1 MQNPIE
7 IKAKTL
13 EEALIQASIALNC
26 PIINLQYEV
35 IQTPSKGFLNIGKK
49 EAIILVGVKE
59 SVKEVKEE
67 SVKETN
73 TKENHQN
80 NIEEKKQKLE
90 TETPQEEIITPKP
103 PKKNLKEESHNGDK
117 LHEIKQELK
126 DLFSHLPY
134 KINKII
140 TPKPPKKNLKEE
152 SHNGDKLHEIKQE
165 LKDLFSHLPY
175 KINKVEVSFYEPGVL
190 LINIDGEDSALLI
203 GEKGYR
209 YKALSYLLFNWIHPT
224 YGYSIRLE
232 ISTFLQ
238 NQEKVMEAQLQSVI
252 MTVHEVGKGQMKAP
266 DGVLTYI
273 ALKKLRK
280 AFPNK
285 YVSIKTNLND
295 EKYIVINDFNNE

>member
-1 MQNPIE
+1 MQNFIE

-35 IQTPSKGFLNIGKK
+35 IQTPSKGFLSIGKK
-49 EAIILVGVKE
+49 EAIILAGVKE

-67 SVKETN
+67 SVKETS
-73 TKENHQN
+73 TKENHQNHQN

-103 PKKNLKEESHNGDK
+103 SKKNLKEESH
-117 LHEIKQELK
+117 
-126 DLFSHLPY
+126 S
-134 KINKII
+134 
-140 TPKPPKKNLKEE
+140 
-152 SHNGDKLHEIKQE
+152 GDKLHEIKQE

-175 KINKVEVSFYEPGVL
+175 KINKVEVSLYEPGVL
-190 LINIDGEDSALLI
+190 LIDIDGEDSALLI

-209 YKALSYLLFNWIHPT
+209 YKALSYLLFNWIHPA

-238 NQEKVMEAQLQSVI
+238 NQEKVMEAQLQSTI

>member
-1 MQNPIE
+1 MQNFIE

-49 EAIILVGVKE
+49 EAIILAGVKE
-59 SVKEVKEE
+59 SVKAVKEE
-67 SVKETN
+67 SVKETH
-73 TKENHQN
+73 TKEIHQSA
-80 NIEEKKQKLE
+80 EEKKQKLE
-90 TETPQEEIITPKP
+90 TKTPQEEIITPKP

-134 KINKII
+134 KINK
-140 TPKPPKKNLKEE
+140 
-152 SHNGDKLHEIKQE
+152 
-165 LKDLFSHLPY
+165 
-175 KINKVEVSFYEPGVL
+175 VEVSLYEPGVL
-190 LINIDGEDSALLI
+190 LIDIDGEDSALLI

-224 YGYSIRLE
+224 YGYNIRLE

-238 NQEKVMEAQLQSVI
+238 NQEKAMEVQLQSTI

>member
-35 IQTPSKGFLNIGKK
+35 IQTPSKGFLSIGKK
-49 EAIILVGVKE
+49 EAIILAGVKE

-73 TKENHQN
+73 TKEIHQN
-80 NIEEKKQKLE
+80 AEEKKQKLE

-103 PKKNLKEESHNGDK
+103 PKKN
-117 LHEIKQELK
+117 
-126 DLFSHLPY
+126 P
-134 KINKII
+134 
-140 TPKPPKKNLKEE
+140 KEE

-175 KINKVEVSFYEPGVL
+175 KINKVEVSLYEPGVL
-190 LINIDGEDSALLI
+190 LIDIDGEDSALLI

-209 YKALSYLLFNWIHPT
+209 YKALSYLLFNWIHPA

-238 NQEKVMEAQLQSVI
+238 NQEKVMEAQLQSTI

>member
-35 IQTPSKGFLNIGKK
+35 IQTPSKGFLSIGKK
-49 EAIILVGVKE
+49 EAIILAGVKE

-67 SVKETN
+67 SVKETS
-73 TKENHQN
+73 TKEIHQN
-80 NIEEKKQKLE
+80 AEEKKQKLE

-134 KINKII
+134 KINK
-140 TPKPPKKNLKEE
+140 
-152 SHNGDKLHEIKQE
+152 
-165 LKDLFSHLPY
+165 
-175 KINKVEVSFYEPGVL
+175 VEVSLYEPGVL
-190 LINIDGEDSALLI
+190 LIDIDGEDSALLI

-209 YKALSYLLFNWIHPT
+209 YKALSCLLFNWIHPA

-238 NQEKVMEAQLQSVI
+238 NQEKVMEAQLQSTI

>member
-49 EAIILVGVKE
+49 EAIILAGVKE

-80 NIEEKKQKLE
+80 NIEGKKQNLE

-134 KINKII
+134 KINK
-140 TPKPPKKNLKEE
+140 
-152 SHNGDKLHEIKQE
+152 
-165 LKDLFSHLPY
+165 
-175 KINKVEVSFYEPGVL
+175 VEVSLYEPGVL

-209 YKALSYLLFNWIHPT
+209 YKALSYLLFNWIHPA

-238 NQEKVMEAQLQSVI
+238 NQEKVMEAQLQSTI

>member
-1 MQNPIE
+1 MQNFIE

-49 EAIILVGVKE
+49 EAIILA
-59 SVKEVKEE
+59 
-67 SVKETN
+67 SVKET
-73 TKENHQN
+73 KENSLKETSAKENHQNHQN

-90 TETPQEEIITPKP
+90 TETPQEERITPKP
-103 PKKNLKEESHNGDK
+103 PKKNLKEESHG
-117 LHEIKQELK
+117 E
-126 DLFSHLPY
+126 
-134 KINKII
+134 
-140 TPKPPKKNLKEE
+140 
-152 SHNGDKLHEIKQE
+152 DKLHEIKQE

-175 KINKVEVSFYEPGVL
+175 KINKVEVSLYEPGVL
-190 LINIDGEDSALLI
+190 LIDIDGEDSALLI

-209 YKALSYLLFNWIHPT
+209 YKALSYLLFNWIHPA

>member
-1 MQNPIE
+1 MQNFIE

-35 IQTPSKGFLNIGKK
+35 IQTPSKGFLSIGKK
-49 EAIILVGVKE
+49 EAIILAGVKE

-67 SVKETN
+67 SVKETS
-73 TKENHQN
+73 TKEIHQNHQN

-103 PKKNLKEESHNGDK
+103 S
-117 LHEIKQELK
+117 
-126 DLFSHLPY
+126 
-134 KINKII
+134 
-140 TPKPPKKNLKEE
+140 KKNLKEE

-175 KINKVEVSFYEPGVL
+175 KINKVEVSLYEPGVL
-190 LINIDGEDSALLI
+190 LIDIDGEDSALLI

-238 NQEKVMEAQLQSVI
+238 NQEKVMDTQLQSTI

>member
-1 MQNPIE
+1 MQNFIE

-13 EEALIQASIALNC
+13 EEALIQASIVLNC

-49 EAIILVGVKE
+49 EAIILASVKE

-73 TKENHQN
+73 TKEIHQN
-80 NIEEKKQKLE
+80 AEEKKQKLE
-90 TETPQEEIITPKP
+90 TETSQEER
-103 PKKNLKEESHNGDK
+103 
-117 LHEIKQELK
+117 
-126 DLFSHLPY
+126 
-134 KINKII
+134 I

-175 KINKVEVSFYEPGVL
+175 KINKVEVSLYEPGVL

-209 YKALSYLLFNWIHPT
+209 YKALSYLLFNWIHPA

>member
-59 SVKEVKEE
+59 SVKESVKEIQEE

-73 TKENHQN
+73 TKEIHQSA
-80 NIEEKKQKLE
+80 EEKKQNLE
-90 TETPQEEIITPKP
+90 IETPQEKIT
-103 PKKNLKEESHNGDK
+103 
-117 LHEIKQELK
+117 
-126 DLFSHLPY
+126 
-134 KINKII
+134 

-175 KINKVEVSFYEPGVL
+175 KINKVEVSLYEPGVL
-190 LINIDGEDSALLI
+190 LIDIDGEDSALLI

-209 YKALSYLLFNWIHPT
+209 YKALSYLLFNWIHPA
-224 YGYSIRLE
+224 YGYNIRLE

-238 NQEKVMEAQLQSVI
+238 NQEKVMDTQLQNTI

>member
-1 MQNPIE
+1 MQNFIE

-35 IQTPSKGFLNIGKK
+35 IQTPSKGFLSIGKK
-49 EAIILVGVKE
+49 EAIILAGVKE

-67 SVKETN
+67 SVKEN
-73 TKENHQN
+73 HQNHQN
-80 NIEEKKQKLE
+80 NIEEKKQNLE
-90 TETPQEEIITPKP
+90 TETPQEER
-103 PKKNLKEESHNGDK
+103 
-117 LHEIKQELK
+117 
-126 DLFSHLPY
+126 
-134 KINKII
+134 I

-175 KINKVEVSFYEPGVL
+175 KINKVEVSLYEPGVL

-238 NQEKVMEAQLQSVI
+238 NQEKVMETQLQSVI

>member
-49 EAIILVGVKE
+49 EAIILAGVKE
-59 SVKEVKEE
+59 SFKEVKEE

-80 NIEEKKQKLE
+80 HQNNIEEKKQKLE
-90 TETPQEEIITPKP
+90 IETPQEERITPKP
-103 PKKNLKEESHNGDK
+103 PKKN
-117 LHEIKQELK
+117 
-126 DLFSHLPY
+126 P
-134 KINKII
+134 
-140 TPKPPKKNLKEE
+140 KEE

-175 KINKVEVSFYEPGVL
+175 KINKVEVSLYEPGVL
-190 LINIDGEDSALLI
+190 LIDIDGEDSALLI

-209 YKALSYLLFNWIHPT
+209 YKALSYLLFNWIHPA

-238 NQEKVMEAQLQSVI
+238 NQEKVMDTQLQSTI

>member
-49 EAIILVGVKE
+49 EAIILASVKE

-80 NIEEKKQKLE
+80 NIEEKKQNLE
-90 TETPQEEIITPKP
+90 TETPQEERITPKP
-103 PKKNLKEESHNGDK
+103 PKKN
-117 LHEIKQELK
+117 
-126 DLFSHLPY
+126 P
-134 KINKII
+134 
-140 TPKPPKKNLKEE
+140 KEE

-209 YKALSYLLFNWIHPT
+209 YKALSYLLFNWIHPA

>member
-1 MQNPIE
+1 MQNFIE

-49 EAIILVGVKE
+49 EAIILAGVKE

-73 TKENHQN
+73 TKEIHQN
-80 NIEEKKQKLE
+80 NIEEKKQNLE
-90 TETPQEEIITPKP
+90 TETPQEERITPKP
-103 PKKNLKEESHNGDK
+103 PKKN
-117 LHEIKQELK
+117 
-126 DLFSHLPY
+126 P
-134 KINKII
+134 
-140 TPKPPKKNLKEE
+140 KEE

-175 KINKVEVSFYEPGVL
+175 KINKVEVSLYEPGVL
-190 LINIDGEDSALLI
+190 LIDIDGEDSALLI

>member
-1 MQNPIE
+1 MQNLIE

-49 EAIILVGVKE
+49 EAIILAGVKE

-80 NIEEKKQKLE
+80 NIEEKKQNLE
-90 TETPQEEIITPKP
+90 TETPQEEK
-103 PKKNLKEESHNGDK
+103 
-117 LHEIKQELK
+117 
-126 DLFSHLPY
+126 
-134 KINKII
+134 I

-175 KINKVEVSFYEPGVL
+175 KINKVEVSLYEPGVL
-190 LINIDGEDSALLI
+190 LIDIDGEDSALLI

-238 NQEKVMEAQLQSVI
+238 NQEKVMEAQLQSTI

>member
-1 MQNPIE
+1 MQNFIE

-49 EAIILVGVKE
+49 EAIILASVKE

-73 TKENHQN
+73 MKETHQSA
-80 NIEEKKQKLE
+80 EEKKQNSE
-90 TETPQEEIITPKP
+90 IETPQEEIITPKP

-134 KINKII
+134 KINK
-140 TPKPPKKNLKEE
+140 
-152 SHNGDKLHEIKQE
+152 
-165 LKDLFSHLPY
+165 
-175 KINKVEVSFYEPGVL
+175 VEVSLYEPGVL
-190 LINIDGEDSALLI
+190 LIDIDGEDSALLI

-209 YKALSYLLFNWIHPT
+209 YKALSYLLFNWIHPA
-224 YGYSIRLE
+224 YGYNIRLE

-238 NQEKVMEAQLQSVI
+238 NQEKVMDTQLQNTI

-295 EKYIVINDFNNE
+295 EKYIVINDFNHE

>member
-13 EEALIQASIALNC
+13 EESLIQASIALNC

-49 EAIILVGVKE
+49 EAIILAGIKE

-80 NIEEKKQKLE
+80 NEEKKQNLE

-103 PKKNLKEESHNGDK
+103 PKKN
-117 LHEIKQELK
+117 
-126 DLFSHLPY
+126 P
-134 KINKII
+134 
-140 TPKPPKKNLKEE
+140 KEE

-175 KINKVEVSFYEPGVL
+175 KINKVEVSLYEPGVL
-190 LINIDGEDSALLI
+190 LIDIDGEDSALLI

-209 YKALSYLLFNWIHPT
+209 YKALSYLLFNWIHPA

>member
-1 MQNPIE
+1 MQNFIE

-35 IQTPSKGFLNIGKK
+35 IQTPSKGFLSIGKK
-49 EAIILVGVKE
+49 EAIILASVKE
-59 SVKEVKEE
+59 SVKEVQEE

-73 TKENHQN
+73 TKETHQST
-80 NIEEKKQKLE
+80 EKKQNSE
-90 TETPQEEIITPKP
+90 IETPQEEIITPKP

-134 KINKII
+134 KINK
-140 TPKPPKKNLKEE
+140 
-152 SHNGDKLHEIKQE
+152 
-165 LKDLFSHLPY
+165 
-175 KINKVEVSFYEPGVL
+175 VEVSLYEPGVL
-190 LINIDGEDSALLI
+190 LIDIDGEDSALLI

-209 YKALSYLLFNWIHPT
+209 YKALSYLLFNWIHPA
-224 YGYSIRLE
+224 YGYNIRLE

-238 NQEKVMEAQLQSVI
+238 NQEKVMEAQLQSTI

>member
-1 MQNPIE
+1 MQNFIE

-35 IQTPSKGFLNIGKK
+35 IQTPSKGFLSIGKK
-49 EAIILVGVKE
+49 EAIILASVKE

-67 SVKETN
+67 SVKEN
-73 TKENHQN
+73 HQNHQN

-90 TETPQEEIITPKP
+90 TETPQEEK
-103 PKKNLKEESHNGDK
+103 
-117 LHEIKQELK
+117 
-126 DLFSHLPY
+126 
-134 KINKII
+134 I

-175 KINKVEVSFYEPGVL
+175 KINKVEVSLYEPGVL
-190 LINIDGEDSALLI
+190 LIDIDGEDSALLI

-238 NQEKVMEAQLQSVI
+238 NQEEVMETQLQSVI

>member
-1 MQNPIE
+1 MQNFIE

-49 EAIILVGVKE
+49 EAIILAGVKE

-80 NIEEKKQKLE
+80 HQNNIEEKKQKLE
-90 TETPQEEIITPKP
+90 TETPQEERITPKP
-103 PKKNLKEESHNGDK
+103 PKKNLKEESHNEDK
-117 LHEIKQELK
+117 LNEITK
-126 DLFSHLPY
+126 
-134 KINKII
+134 
-140 TPKPPKKNLKEE
+140 
-152 SHNGDKLHEIKQE
+152 E

-175 KINKVEVSFYEPGVL
+175 KINKVEVSLYEPGVL
-190 LINIDGEDSALLI
+190 LIDIDGEDSALLI

-209 YKALSYLLFNWIHPT
+209 YKALSYLLFNWIHPA
-224 YGYSIRLE
+224 YGYNIRLE

>member
-1 MQNPIE
+1 MQNFIE

-49 EAIILVGVKE
+49 EAIILAGVKE

-73 TKENHQN
+73 TKEIHQSA
-80 NIEEKKQKLE
+80 EEKKQKLE
-90 TETPQEEIITPKP
+90 TKTLQEEIITPKP
-103 PKKNLKEESHNGDK
+103 SKKN
-117 LHEIKQELK
+117 
-126 DLFSHLPY
+126 P
-134 KINKII
+134 
-140 TPKPPKKNLKEE
+140 KEE

-175 KINKVEVSFYEPGVL
+175 KINKVEVSLYEPGVL
-190 LINIDGEDSALLI
+190 LIDIDGEDSALLI

-209 YKALSYLLFNWIHPT
+209 YKALSYLLFNWIHPA

-238 NQEKVMEAQLQSVI
+238 NQEKVMDTQLQNTI

>member
-1 MQNPIE
+1 MQNFIE

-35 IQTPSKGFLNIGKK
+35 IQTPSKGFLSIGKK

-59 SVKEVKEE
+59 TKEN
-67 SVKETN
+67 SLKETSA
-73 TKENHQN
+73 KENHQN
-80 NIEEKKQKLE
+80 HQNNTEEKKQNLE
-90 TETPQEEIITPKP
+90 TETPQEERITPKP
-103 PKKNLKEESHNGDK
+103 SKKNPKEESH
-117 LHEIKQELK
+117 
-126 DLFSHLPY
+126 S
-134 KINKII
+134 
-140 TPKPPKKNLKEE
+140 
-152 SHNGDKLHEIKQE
+152 GDKLHEIKQE

-190 LINIDGEDSALLI
+190 LIDIDGEDSALLI

>member
-13 EEALIQASIALNC
+13 EEAIIQASIALNC

-35 IQTPSKGFLNIGKK
+35 IQTPSKGFLSIGKK
-49 EAIILVGVKE
+49 KAIILVGVKE
-59 SVKEVKEE
+59 SVKEVQEE
-67 SVKETN
+67 GVKETN
-73 TKENHQN
+73 TKEIHQSA
-80 NIEEKKQKLE
+80 EEKKQNSE
-90 TETPQEEIITPKP
+90 IGTPQEEIITPKP

-134 KINKII
+134 KINK
-140 TPKPPKKNLKEE
+140 
-152 SHNGDKLHEIKQE
+152 
-165 LKDLFSHLPY
+165 
-175 KINKVEVSFYEPGVL
+175 VEVSLYEPGVL
-190 LINIDGEDSALLI
+190 LIDIDGEDSALLI

-209 YKALSYLLFNWIHPT
+209 YKALSYLLFNWIHPA
-224 YGYSIRLE
+224 YGYNIRLE

-238 NQEKVMEAQLQSVI
+238 NQEKVMEAQLQSTI

>member
-1 MQNPIE
+1 MQNFIE

-35 IQTPSKGFLNIGKK
+35 IQTPSKGFLSIGKK
-49 EAIILVGVKE
+49 EAIILAGVKE

-73 TKENHQN
+73 TKENHQS
-80 NIEEKKQKLE
+80 NIEEKKQSLE
-90 TETPQEEIITPKP
+90 TETPQEEK
-103 PKKNLKEESHNGDK
+103 
-117 LHEIKQELK
+117 
-126 DLFSHLPY
+126 
-134 KINKII
+134 I

-175 KINKVEVSFYEPGVL
+175 KINKVEVSLYEPGVL

-209 YKALSYLLFNWIHPT
+209 YKALSYLLFNWIHPA

-238 NQEKVMEAQLQSVI
+238 NQEKVMEVQLQSTI

>member
-35 IQTPSKGFLNIGKK
+35 IQTPSKGFLSIGKK
-49 EAIILVGVKE
+49 EAIILAGVKE
-59 SVKEVKEE
+59 SVKEVQEE

-73 TKENHQN
+73 TKEIHQN
-80 NIEEKKQKLE
+80 AEEKKQKLE
-90 TETPQEEIITPKP
+90 IETPQEEIITPKP

-126 DLFSHLPY
+126 
-134 KINKII
+134 
-140 TPKPPKKNLKEE
+140 E
-152 SHNGDKLHEIKQE
+152 
-165 LKDLFSHLPY
+165 LFSHLPY
-175 KINKVEVSFYEPGVL
+175 KINKVEVSLYEPGVL
-190 LINIDGEDSALLI
+190 LIDIDGEDSALLI

-209 YKALSYLLFNWIHPT
+209 YKALSYLLFNWIHPA

-238 NQEKVMEAQLQSVI
+238 NQEKVMEAQLQSTI

>member
-67 SVKETN
+67 SVKEID
-73 TKENHQN
+73 TKEIHQST
-80 NIEEKKQKLE
+80 EGKKQNLE
-90 TETPQEEIITPKP
+90 TETLQEERITPKP
-103 PKKNLKEESHNGDK
+103 PKKNLKEESH
-117 LHEIKQELK
+117 
-126 DLFSHLPY
+126 S
-134 KINKII
+134 
-140 TPKPPKKNLKEE
+140 
-152 SHNGDKLHEIKQE
+152 GDKLHEIKQE

-175 KINKVEVSFYEPGVL
+175 KINKVEVSLYEPGVL
-190 LINIDGEDSALLI
+190 LIDIDGEDSALLI

-209 YKALSYLLFNWIHPT
+209 YKALSCLLFNWIHPA
-224 YGYSIRLE
+224 YGYNIRLE

-238 NQEKVMEAQLQSVI
+238 NQEKVMDTQLQNTI

>member
-1 MQNPIE
+1 MQNFIE

-35 IQTPSKGFLNIGKK
+35 IQTPSKGFLSIGKK
-49 EAIILVGVKE
+49 EAIILAGVKE

-90 TETPQEEIITPKP
+90 TETPQEEKITPKP
-103 PKKNLKEESHNGDK
+103 PKKNPKEESH
-117 LHEIKQELK
+117 
-126 DLFSHLPY
+126 S
-134 KINKII
+134 
-140 TPKPPKKNLKEE
+140 
-152 SHNGDKLHEIKQE
+152 GDKLHEIKQE

-175 KINKVEVSFYEPGVL
+175 KINKVEVSLYEPGVL
-190 LINIDGEDSALLI
+190 LIDIDGEDSALLI

-209 YKALSYLLFNWIHPT
+209 YKALSYLLFNWIHPA

-238 NQEKVMEAQLQSVI
+238 NKEKVMEAQLQSVI

-295 EKYIVINDFNNE
+295 KKYIVINDFNNE

>member
-1 MQNPIE
+1 MQNFIE

-49 EAIILVGVKE
+49 EAIILAGVKE
-59 SVKEVKEE
+59 SVKEIKEE

-73 TKENHQN
+73 TKEIYQSA
-80 NIEEKKQKLE
+80 EEKKQSLE
-90 TETPQEEIITPKP
+90 TETPQEEITTPKP
-103 PKKNLKEESHNGDK
+103 PKKNLR
-117 LHEIKQELK
+117 
-126 DLFSHLPY
+126 
-134 KINKII
+134 
-140 TPKPPKKNLKEE
+140 EE

-175 KINKVEVSFYEPGVL
+175 KINKVEVSLYEPGVL
-190 LINIDGEDSALLI
+190 LIDIDGEDSALLI

-209 YKALSYLLFNWIHPT
+209 YKALSYLLFNWIHPA
-224 YGYSIRLE
+224 YGYNIRLE

-238 NQEKVMEAQLQSVI
+238 NQEKVMEAQLQSTI

>member
-1 MQNPIE
+1 MQNFIE

-35 IQTPSKGFLNIGKK
+35 IQTPSKGFLSIGKK
-49 EAIILVGVKE
+49 EAIILAGVKE

-73 TKENHQN
+73 TKENHQNHQN

-134 KINKII
+134 KINK
-140 TPKPPKKNLKEE
+140 
-152 SHNGDKLHEIKQE
+152 
-165 LKDLFSHLPY
+165 
-175 KINKVEVSFYEPGVL
+175 VEVSFYEPGVL
-190 LINIDGEDSALLI
+190 LIDIDGEDSALLI

-209 YKALSYLLFNWIHPT
+209 YKALSYLLFNWIHPA

-238 NQEKVMEAQLQSVI
+238 NQEKVMEAQLQSTI

>member
-1 MQNPIE
+1 MQNFIE

-49 EAIILVGVKE
+49 EAIILASVKE
-59 SVKEVKEE
+59 SVKETKEE

-73 TKENHQN
+73 TKEIHQSA
-80 NIEEKKQKLE
+80 EEKKQNLE
-90 TETPQEEIITPKP
+90 TETPQEEKITPKP
-103 PKKNLKEESHNGDK
+103 PKKNLKEESHG
-117 LHEIKQELK
+117 E
-126 DLFSHLPY
+126 
-134 KINKII
+134 
-140 TPKPPKKNLKEE
+140 
-152 SHNGDKLHEIKQE
+152 DKLHEIKQE

-175 KINKVEVSFYEPGVL
+175 KINKVEVSLYEPGVL
-190 LINIDGEDSALLI
+190 LIDIDGEDSALLI

-209 YKALSYLLFNWIHPT
+209 YKALSYLLFNWIHPA

-238 NQEKVMEAQLQSVI
+238 NQEKVMEAQLQSTI

>member
-1 MQNPIE
+1 MQNFIE

-59 SVKEVKEE
+59 SVKEIKEVQEE
-67 SVKETN
+67 SVKETS
-73 TKENHQN
+73 TKEIHQSA
-80 NIEEKKQKLE
+80 EEKKQNLE
-90 TETPQEEIITPKP
+90 IETPQEEIITPKP

-134 KINKII
+134 KINK
-140 TPKPPKKNLKEE
+140 
-152 SHNGDKLHEIKQE
+152 
-165 LKDLFSHLPY
+165 
-175 KINKVEVSFYEPGVL
+175 VEVSLYEPGVL
-190 LINIDGEDSALLI
+190 LIDIDGEDSALLI

-209 YKALSYLLFNWIHPT
+209 YKALSYLLFNWIHPA
-224 YGYSIRLE
+224 YGYNIRLE

-238 NQEKVMEAQLQSVI
+238 NQEKVMEVQLQSTI

>member
-1 MQNPIE
+1 MQNFIE

-49 EAIILVGVKE
+49 EAIILAGVKE
-59 SVKEVKEE
+59 TKENNL
-67 SVKETN
+67 KETSA
-73 TKENHQN
+73 KENHQN
-80 NIEEKKQKLE
+80 NIEEKKQLE

-126 DLFSHLPY
+126 
-134 KINKII
+134 
-140 TPKPPKKNLKEE
+140 E
-152 SHNGDKLHEIKQE
+152 
-165 LKDLFSHLPY
+165 LFSHLPY
-175 KINKVEVSFYEPGVL
+175 KINKVEVSLYEPGVL
-190 LINIDGEDSALLI
+190 LIDIDGEDSALLI

-238 NQEKVMEAQLQSVI
+238 NQEKVMEAQLQSTI

-285 YVSIKTNLND
+285 YVSIKTNLSD
-295 EKYIVINDFNNE
+295 EKYIVINDFNHE

>member
-1 MQNPIE
+1 MQNFIE

-13 EEALIQASIALNC
+13 EETLIQASIALNC

-35 IQTPSKGFLNIGKK
+35 IQTPSKGFLSIGKK
-49 EAIILVGVKE
+49 EAIILAGVKE

-73 TKENHQN
+73 TKEIHQSA
-80 NIEEKKQKLE
+80 EEKKQKLE

-126 DLFSHLPY
+126 
-134 KINKII
+134 
-140 TPKPPKKNLKEE
+140 E
-152 SHNGDKLHEIKQE
+152 
-165 LKDLFSHLPY
+165 LFSHLPY
-175 KINKVEVSFYEPGVL
+175 KINKVEVSLYELGVL
-190 LINIDGEDSALLI
+190 LIDIDGEDSALLI

>member
-1 MQNPIE
+1 MQNFIE

-49 EAIILVGVKE
+49 EAIILAGVKE
-59 SVKEVKEE
+59 SVKEIQEE

-73 TKENHQN
+73 TKEIHQSAK
-80 NIEEKKQKLE
+80 EKKQNSEIK
-90 TETPQEEIITPKP
+90 TPQEEIT
-103 PKKNLKEESHNGDK
+103 
-117 LHEIKQELK
+117 
-126 DLFSHLPY
+126 
-134 KINKII
+134 

-175 KINKVEVSFYEPGVL
+175 KINKVEVSLYEPGVL
-190 LINIDGEDSALLI
+190 LIDIDGEDSALLI

-209 YKALSYLLFNWIHPT
+209 YKALSYLLFNWIHPA
-224 YGYSIRLE
+224 YGYNIRLE

-238 NQEKVMEAQLQSVI
+238 NQEKVMDTQLQNTI

>member
-1 MQNPIE
+1 MQNFIE

-35 IQTPSKGFLNIGKK
+35 IQTPSKGFLSIGKK
-49 EAIILVGVKE
+49 EAIILAGVKE

-73 TKENHQN
+73 TKEIHQST
-80 NIEEKKQKLE
+80 EEKKQKLE
-90 TETPQEEIITPKP
+90 IETPQEEIITPKP
-103 PKKNLKEESHNGDK
+103 PKKN
-117 LHEIKQELK
+117 
-126 DLFSHLPY
+126 P
-134 KINKII
+134 
-140 TPKPPKKNLKEE
+140 KEE

-175 KINKVEVSFYEPGVL
+175 KINKVEVSLYEPGVL
-190 LINIDGEDSALLI
+190 LIDIDGEDSALLI

-209 YKALSYLLFNWIHPT
+209 YKALSYLLFNWIHPA
-224 YGYSIRLE
+224 YGYNIRLE

-238 NQEKVMEAQLQSVI
+238 NQEKVMDTQLQSTI

>member
-35 IQTPSKGFLNIGKK
+35 IQTPSKGFLSIGKK
-49 EAIILVGVKE
+49 EAIILASVKE

-67 SVKETN
+67 SVKEID
-73 TKENHQN
+73 TKGIHQSA
-80 NIEEKKQKLE
+80 EKKQNLE
-90 TETPQEEIITPKP
+90 TETPQEERITPKP
-103 PKKNLKEESHNGDK
+103 PKKNLKEESHG
-117 LHEIKQELK
+117 
-126 DLFSHLPY
+126 
-134 KINKII
+134 
-140 TPKPPKKNLKEE
+140 
-152 SHNGDKLHEIKQE
+152 GDKLHEIKQE

-175 KINKVEVSFYEPGVL
+175 KINKVEVSLYEPGVL
-190 LINIDGEDSALLI
+190 LIDIDGEDSALLI

-209 YKALSYLLFNWIHPT
+209 YKALSYLLFNWIHPA

-252 MTVHEVGKGQMKAP
+252 MTVHKVGKEQMKAP

>member
-1 MQNPIE
+1 MQNFIE

-49 EAIILVGVKE
+49 EAIILAGVKE

-90 TETPQEEIITPKP
+90 TETPQEERITPKP
-103 PKKNLKEESHNGDK
+103 PKKNLKEESHN
-117 LHEIKQELK
+117 E
-126 DLFSHLPY
+126 
-134 KINKII
+134 
-140 TPKPPKKNLKEE
+140 
-152 SHNGDKLHEIKQE
+152 DKLHEIKQE

-175 KINKVEVSFYEPGVL
+175 KINKVEVSLYEPGVL

-209 YKALSYLLFNWIHPT
+209 YKALSYLLFNWIHHA

-238 NQEKVMEAQLQSVI
+238 NQEKVMEAQLQSTI

>member
-49 EAIILVGVKE
+49 EAIILAGVKE
-59 SVKEVKEE
+59 SVKEIKEE

-73 TKENHQN
+73 TKETHQSAK
-80 NIEEKKQKLE
+80 EKKQKLE
-90 TETPQEEIITPKP
+90 TETPQEEIT
-103 PKKNLKEESHNGDK
+103 
-117 LHEIKQELK
+117 
-126 DLFSHLPY
+126 
-134 KINKII
+134 

-175 KINKVEVSFYEPGVL
+175 KINKVEVSLYEPGVL
-190 LINIDGEDSALLI
+190 LIDIDGEDSALLI

-209 YKALSYLLFNWIHPT
+209 YKALSYLLFNWIHPA
-224 YGYSIRLE
+224 YGYNIRLE

-238 NQEKVMEAQLQSVI
+238 NQEKVMEAQLQSTI

-295 EKYIVINDFNNE
+295 EKYIVINDFNHE

>member
-49 EAIILVGVKE
+49 EAIILA
-59 SVKEVKEE
+59 SVKE

-73 TKENHQN
+73 TKEIHQSA
-80 NIEEKKQKLE
+80 EGKKQNLE

-103 PKKNLKEESHNGDK
+103 PKKNPKEESHSGDK

-126 DLFSHLPY
+126 
-134 KINKII
+134 
-140 TPKPPKKNLKEE
+140 E
-152 SHNGDKLHEIKQE
+152 
-165 LKDLFSHLPY
+165 LFSHLPY
-175 KINKVEVSFYEPGVL
+175 KINKVEVSLYEPGVL

>member
-1 MQNPIE
+1 MQNFIE

-35 IQTPSKGFLNIGKK
+35 IQTPSKGFLSIGKK
-49 EAIILVGVKE
+49 EAIILAGVKE
-59 SVKEVKEE
+59 SVKEIQEE

-73 TKENHQN
+73 TKEIHQSA
-80 NIEEKKQKLE
+80 EEKKQNSE
-90 TETPQEEIITPKP
+90 IETPQEEIITPKP
-103 PKKNLKEESHNGDK
+103 PKKNPKEESHN
-117 LHEIKQELK
+117 E
-126 DLFSHLPY
+126 
-134 KINKII
+134 
-140 TPKPPKKNLKEE
+140 
-152 SHNGDKLHEIKQE
+152 DKLHEIKQE

-190 LINIDGEDSALLI
+190 LIDIDGEDSALLI

-209 YKALSYLLFNWIHPT
+209 YKALSYLLFNWIHPA
-224 YGYSIRLE
+224 YGYNIRLE

-238 NQEKVMEAQLQSVI
+238 NQEKVMEAQLQSTI

-295 EKYIVINDFNNE
+295 EKCIIINDFHNNE

>member
-1 MQNPIE
+1 MQNFIE

-49 EAIILVGVKE
+49 EAIILAGVKE
-59 SVKEVKEE
+59 SVKEIKEE

-73 TKENHQN
+73 TKEIHQSA
-80 NIEEKKQKLE
+80 EEKKQNSE
-90 TETPQEEIITPKP
+90 IETPQEKITTPKP

-117 LHEIKQELK
+117 LHEIE
-126 DLFSHLPY
+126 
-134 KINKII
+134 
-140 TPKPPKKNLKEE
+140 
-152 SHNGDKLHEIKQE
+152 QE

-175 KINKVEVSFYEPGVL
+175 KINKVEVSLYEPGVL
-190 LINIDGEDSALLI
+190 LIDIDGEDSALLI

-209 YKALSYLLFNWIHPT
+209 YKALSYLLFNWIHPA
-224 YGYSIRLE
+224 YGYNIRLE

-238 NQEKVMEAQLQSVI
+238 NQEKVMDTQLQNTI